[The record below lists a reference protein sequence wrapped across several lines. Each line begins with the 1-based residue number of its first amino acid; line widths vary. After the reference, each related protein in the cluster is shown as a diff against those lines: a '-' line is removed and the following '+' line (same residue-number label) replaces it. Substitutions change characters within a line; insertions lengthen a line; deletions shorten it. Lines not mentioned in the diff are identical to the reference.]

1 MCKKDSNYFKVRLA
15 AIMFDNY
22 TIEERTKKIESFLN
36 ELNEYVND
44 DNSEEIKQL
53 QIEIKRL
60 KKELGVCYERI
71 KEKDKLIKQANR
83 KVIEQGNDLCAMNY
97 KITELKCEIADLYM
111 QIKRLTKKE
120 GK

>member
-15 AIMFDNY
+15 GIMFDNY

-53 QIEIKRL
+53 QNEIKNLRQENRRL
-60 KKELGVCYERI
+60 TQELDFIEKTKRDLHSLLQERYNII
-71 KEKDKLIKQANR
+71 KANVR
-83 KVIEQGNDLCAMNY
+83 E
-97 KITELKCEIADLYM
+97 ITELKCEIADLHM
-111 QIKRLTKKE
+111 QIKKLQNN
-120 GK
+120 G